1 MVTYRLRPATPDD
14 SDILYLI
21 HRAAMGEYL
30 EQAFGPWTEEF
41 DREQHEQWLSAGRA
55 RVILVGDEIA
65 GVLDVEWQ
73 ADVAVLYRIGIDPTF
88 QGRGLGTAIVRDLL
102 RECGERQLPARLH
115 VFPHNPARR
124 LYQRLG
130 FREVGS
136 DSASIVMRWDPPG
149 RQPRGPDRA
158 AGQRS

>member
-14 SDILYLI
+14 GDTLFGI
-21 HRAAMGEYL
+21 HRASMGEYL

-55 RVILVGDEIA
+55 RVILVGEEIA
-65 GVLDVEWQ
+65 GFLDVEWTSD
-73 ADVAVLYRIGIDPTF
+73 AALLYRIGIDPAF
-88 QGRGLGTAIVRDLL
+88 QGRGVGTAIVTDLL
-102 RECGERQLPARLH
+102 RECGERQLAARLR

-130 FREVGS
+130 FREVGR
-136 DSASIVMRWDPPG
+136 DSASIVMQWDPPG
-149 RQPRGPDRA
+149 ILL
-158 AGQRS
+158 S